1 MAVSIELIKELRHM
15 TSASVSHCREA
26 LEESKGDLKSAAQIL
41 KKKGLEIAAKKG
53 SRAAKEGRVEA
64 YVHMGN
70 KIGVLLEVNTESD
83 FVARNPEFTQFT
95 RDVAMQIA
103 AANPVYVSREDIP
116 AQKLD
121 QEHNKELF
129 CKEHCLLEQPFI
141 KDSGV
146 TVKDLLG
153 ALVGKMGENI
163 VIRRFIRYKIGE

>member
-1 MAVSIELIKELRHM
+1 MVVSVELIKELRHM
-15 TSASVSHCREA
+15 TSASVAHCREA
-26 LEESKGDLKSAAQIL
+26 LEESKGDLKKAAEIL

-53 SRAAKEGRVEA
+53 SRVAKEGRVEA

-70 KIGVLLEVNTESD
+70 KIGVLLEINSESD
-83 FVARNPEFTQFT
+83 FVARNPEFTQFA

-103 AANPVYVSREDIP
+103 AANPAYLTREEIP
-116 AQKLD
+116 AEKLE

-129 CKEHCLLEQPFI
+129 FKEHCLLDQPFV

-146 TVKDLLG
+146 TVRELLG